1 MQIRIKRPWECKES
15 EVTEPTL
22 YCNRRQF
29 IKTGSLALLGS
40 SLLASGMSMAE
51 QNIITTKTAP
61 LPGIKKTTYKLD
73 DKLTTYSDA
82 TTYNNFYEFGTDKK
96 SPALNATAFKTA
108 PWRVSIS
115 GECAKTGRYN
125 LEDILKPHSLE
136 ERIYRFRCVEAWSM
150 VVPWVGFSLADLL
163 KRFEPNSKAKYVEFI
178 TLHDPE
184 QMPGQRRKVLDWPYT
199 EGLRIDEA
207 MHPLSM
213 LVVGMYG
220 NELPNQNG
228 APLRLIIPWKYGF
241 KSIKSIVGI
250 RFSETMPT
258 SSWMKAGPSE
268 YGFYANVNPEVDHPR
283 WTQKRERR
291 LGGFFKQDTLKFNGY
306 AEEVASLYTGM
317 NLKKFF

>member
-1 MQIRIKRPWECKES
+1 MQIKIKRAWECKES
-15 EVTEPTL
+15 EVTDQAL

-29 IKTGSLALLGS
+29 ITGSAAALGTALLAVGVG
-40 SLLASGMSMAE
+40 LPERQALAAQGVA
-51 QNIITTKTAP
+51 
-61 LPGIKKTTYKLD
+61 LPNVRKSKYKAD
-73 DKLTTYSDA
+73 DVLTTFADA

-96 SPALNATAFKTA
+96 SPALNAKTFKTF
-108 PWRVSIS
+108 PWSVSVS
-115 GECAKTGRYN
+115 GECGKPGSYN
-125 LEDILKPHSLE
+125 LEDILKPHPLE

-150 VVPWVGFSLADLL
+150 VVPWIGFSLADLL
-163 KRFEPNSKAKYVEFI
+163 KRFEPNSKAKYIEFT
-178 TLHDPE
+178 TLHDPK
-184 QMPGQRRKVLDWPYT
+184 QMPGQNRKVLDWPYV

-207 MHPLSM
+207 LHPLSM
-213 LVVGMYG
+213 MVVGMYG

-258 SSWMKAGPSE
+258 SSWMKVGPAE
-268 YGFYANVNPEVDHPR
+268 YGFYANVNPGVDHPR

-306 AEEVASLYTGM
+306 EKEVASLYKGM
-317 NLKKFF
+317 NLKKLF